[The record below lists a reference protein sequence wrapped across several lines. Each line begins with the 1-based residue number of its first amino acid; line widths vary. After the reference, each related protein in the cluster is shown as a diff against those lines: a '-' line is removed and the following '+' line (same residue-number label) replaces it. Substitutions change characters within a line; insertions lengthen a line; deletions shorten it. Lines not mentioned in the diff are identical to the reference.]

1 MPGVNDREW
10 IRAQLQR
17 FEAPLLRYAARLL
30 QGSGGASERARDAV
44 QETFLELCSAARA
57 DVEPRIAAWLFTV
70 CRNKALDRMRR
81 DETMRIAD
89 EVDVERGASAELEPV
104 VELARG
110 EESARVIALLA
121 RLPERQQEAVRLK
134 FQGGL
139 SYAEIATV
147 MGTSAG
153 NVGFLIHVALRALKD
168 RLAVEGRV
176 A

>member
-17 FEAPLLRYAARLL
+17 FEAPLLRYAARLSS
-30 QGSGGASERARDAV
+30 GSGGASERARDAV
-44 QETFLELCSAARA
+44 QETFLELCSAERA
-57 DVEPRIAAWLFTV
+57 EVEPRIAAWLFTV
-70 CRNKALDRMRR
+70 CRNKVLDRARK

-89 EVDVERGASAELEPV
+89 EVDVQSGASAELEPA
-104 VELARG
+104 VELARA
-110 EESARVIALLA
+110 EEHAQVIELLA
-121 RLPERQQEAVRLK
+121 QLPQRQQEAVRLK

-139 SYAEIATV
+139 GYAEIATV

-153 NVGFLIHVALRALKD
+153 NVGFLIHVALRALRE
-168 RLAVEGRV
+168 RLAVEGKV